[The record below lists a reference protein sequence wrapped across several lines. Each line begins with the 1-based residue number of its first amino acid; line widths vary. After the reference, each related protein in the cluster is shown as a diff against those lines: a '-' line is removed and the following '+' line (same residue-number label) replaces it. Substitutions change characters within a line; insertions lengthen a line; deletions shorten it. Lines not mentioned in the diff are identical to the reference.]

1 MYSQRVRSVLEP
13 RKLLTAPPETTVED
27 AVKSMANSKAGA
39 VLVVEGTRLVG
50 IFTERDAVFRVMAA
64 GKAPKT
70 TRLAEVMTREPFT
83 VGPNELFG
91 RALHLM
97 YEHGFRHLPV
107 VENGAPIGIVSA
119 RSALDP
125 DLEEFV
131 SEARRRTSLRVQDRN
146 A

>member
-13 RKLLTAPPETTVED
+13 KKLLTAPPASTVED
-27 AVKSMANSKAGA
+27 AAKSMAKKQAGA
-39 VLVVEGTRLVG
+39 VLVVEGARLVG

-64 GKAPKT
+64 GKDPRVT
-70 TRLAEVMTREPFT
+70 PLAEVMTREPIT

-91 RALHLM
+91 RALHVM
-97 YEHGFRHLPV
+97 HEHGFRHLPV
-107 VENGAPIGIVSA
+107 VENGEPIGIVSA

-131 SEARRRTSLRVQDRN
+131 SEARRRTSLRPQDRN